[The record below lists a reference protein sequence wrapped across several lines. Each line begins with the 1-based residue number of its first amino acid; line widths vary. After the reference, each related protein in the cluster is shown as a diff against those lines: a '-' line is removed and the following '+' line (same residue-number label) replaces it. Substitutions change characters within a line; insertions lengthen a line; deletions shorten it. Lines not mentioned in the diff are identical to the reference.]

1 MKKKKQKQQ
10 QRIQTGQQTSSAQ
23 KKQQTEQQTRL
34 VQKQQTG
41 QRKQSLRQ
49 SESQIPQ
56 RQKRDWRAY
65 LYNCPYLILITLTT
79 LAVMFISDEIGISAA
94 VRDTQMFVSRSYAK
108 MPGEQGMLEAGSHS
122 SMLEENGKTS
132 DIENLNKVGDE
143 DAVKNGKDAA
153 DIGNTD
159 GIQTSVAAGIGDGS
173 EAESFD
179 EESEVKAGNAGIR
192 KDNSNDLQND
202 DRHQS
207 EHSGLKNGVD
217 TEDLPKGVTDFEFY
231 EPLQIESRYYK
242 DAGKVALT
250 TVYPYT
256 KENTSYFDDAAFLG
270 DSRTL
275 GISDYAGL
283 ENTDFYCDSGMT
295 IFRILE
301 DEVTYQK
308 TGSKVRMTEVLQTK
322 QYGKIYI
329 MLGMNELGYGD
340 TEMYLDQYQQ
350 VLQQIREWQPE
361 AVIYI
366 MANLHVSRE
375 KNNMETEFNNINI
388 NDKNAASASLANGTD
403 VFYLDVN
410 PVFTDEEG
418 YLKSE
423 LTFDGVHLYAK
434 HYDAWREFLLEHA
447 VDLPKSQISE
457 AEQRTDTGSGI
468 GKAAQE
474 NP

>member
-10 QRIQTGQQTSSAQ
+10 QRKQTGQQTSSAQ

-49 SESQIPQ
+49 SESQISQ

-192 KDNSNDLQND
+192 KDNSDDL
-202 DRHQS
+202 
-207 EHSGLKNGVD
+207 
-217 TEDLPKGVTDFEFY
+217 
-231 EPLQIESRYYK
+231 
-242 DAGKVALT
+242 
-250 TVYPYT
+250 
-256 KENTSYFDDAAFLG
+256 
-270 DSRTL
+270 
-275 GISDYAGL
+275 
-283 ENTDFYCDSGMT
+283 
-295 IFRILE
+295 
-301 DEVTYQK
+301 K
-308 TGSKVRMTEVLQTK
+308 T
-322 QYGKIYI
+322 
-329 MLGMNELGYGD
+329 
-340 TEMYLDQYQQ
+340 
-350 VLQQIREWQPE
+350 
-361 AVIYI
+361 A
-366 MANLHVSRE
+366 
-375 KNNMETEFNNINI
+375 
-388 NDKNAASASLANGTD
+388 
-403 VFYLDVN
+403 
-410 PVFTDEEG
+410 
-418 YLKSE
+418 
-423 LTFDGVHLYAK
+423 
-434 HYDAWREFLLEHA
+434 
-447 VDLPKSQISE
+447 
-457 AEQRTDTGSGI
+457 
-468 GKAAQE
+468 
-474 NP
+474 

>member
-10 QRIQTGQQTSSAQ
+10 QRKQTGQQTSSAQ

-49 SESQIPQ
+49 SESQMPK

-65 LYNCPYLILITLTT
+65 LYNCPYLLLITLTT

-108 MPGEQGMLEAGSHS
+108 MPGEQGVLEADVHS
-122 SMLEENGKTS
+122 SMLEDNGKTS
-132 DIENLNKVGDE
+132 DIENLNKVGNE
-143 DAVKNGKDAA
+143 DVVKNGKDTA
-153 DIGNTD
+153 DIGKTD
-159 GIQTSVAAGIGDGS
+159 EIQTNVAAGIGDGS

-179 EESEVKAGNAGIR
+179 EETEVKAGNAGIR
-192 KDNSNDLQND
+192 KDNSDDLQND

-207 EHSGLKNGVD
+207 EHGGLKNGVE
-217 TEDLPKGVTDFEFY
+217 TEDVPKGVTDFEFY
-231 EPLQIESRYYK
+231 EPVQIESRYYK

-283 ENTDFYCDSGMT
+283 EHADFYCDSGMT

-350 VLQQIREWQPE
+350 VLQQIQEWQPE

-447 VDLPKSQISE
+447 VDLPKSQVSE

-468 GKAAQE
+468 GKVTQE